1 MPEYVIDTS
10 DYRGPMAAL
19 LDLVESNRYPI
30 QDLPIAEITSQF
42 QTYESKQSIAL
53 DYMAAFITMSAR
65 LIVLKSRSLL
75 PQSSSEPTEDIRL
88 LGLELARY
96 QVVQKQVKALKLQV
110 SRGSSFHR
118 PYQRL
123 LNSPREQ
130 SRFSLKRLSR
140 AYVQIQRRQPQLPQ
154 ASRTQ
159 PISLASINR
168 SLLTSL
174 NIHELQLPLTQPPDH
189 WPEAPLR
196 TLNIITFAA
205 ALELNRQNSLIV
217 IQTESFGP
225 ITLRLA
231 S

>member
-42 QTYESKQSIAL
+42 QTYVSKQSIAL

-75 PQSSSEPTEDIRL
+75 PQSTSEPAEDIRL

-123 LNSPREQ
+123 TNSLREQ

-140 AYVQIQRRQPQLPQ
+140 AYVQILRRQPQLPQ

-159 PISLASINR
+159 PISLESINR

-196 TLNIITFAA
+196 VLNIITFAA
-205 ALELNRQNSLIV
+205 ALELNRQNTLIV

-231 S
+231 P

>member
-1 MPEYVIDTS
+1 
-10 DYRGPMAAL
+10 MAAL

-42 QTYESKQSIAL
+42 QTYVSKQSIAL

-75 PQSSSEPTEDIRL
+75 PQSTSEPAEDIRL

-123 LNSPREQ
+123 INSPSEQ

-140 AYVQIQRRQPQLPQ
+140 AYVQILRRQPQLPQ

-159 PISLASINR
+159 PISLESINR

-196 TLNIITFAA
+196 VLNIITFAA
-205 ALELNRQNSLIV
+205 ALELNRQNTLIV

-231 S
+231 P